1 MIGQEFEFSLSFR
14 GPKGGMF
21 GQPIPLKLRVTAAA
35 QEEEVKPV
43 PLSQIELIKIAVKL
57 YDEYKLG

>member
-1 MIGQEFEFSLSFR
+1 
-14 GPKGGMF
+14 MF